1 MSLEDDVPDLIGAL
15 AERFQEYDIPTREA
29 LAIAV
34 CMLVEALDDPVAYA
48 EFLEMDSATVH

>member
-1 MSLEDDVPDLIGAL
+1 MPDLIGAL
-15 AERFQEYDIPTREA
+15 AERFEEYNIPTREA

-34 CMLVEALDDPVAYA
+34 CMLIEALDDPDAYA

>member
-1 MSLEDDVPDLIGAL
+1 MSDDDVPDLIGAL
-15 AERFQEYDIPTREA
+15 VERFKEYDIPTREA

-48 EFLEMDSATVH
+48 EFLEMDSVTVH